1 MTFHITVP
9 IGVPDSLLPF
19 HPLGI
24 HITVPA
30 IVPGKT
36 VEDDGHSASAP
47 ATHWGDQD
55 GAPSSW
61 LKGGLNTAKYVFVE

>member
-47 ATHWGDQD
+47 ATH
-55 GAPSSW
+55 
-61 LKGGLNTAKYVFVE
+61 